1 MPKRSGAIIACEQNH
16 KGGNENRDAAD
27 HHDRD
32 RKPKPSRIWVLLEA
46 LAYGG
51 AYIDP
56 TGVLARQ
63 RFARIREAQRH
74 GRRES
79 STGSRH

>member
-1 MPKRSGAIIACEQNH
+1 MSSLIA
-16 KGGNENRDAAD
+16 GSPTRAPSIRNRDAAD